1 MSNFQQQQQKLQGIQ
16 RQRKVDPHSRK
27 KQSVENVSKWIHMLD
42 LVGFIDVFIN
52 MLKELKKTIFKELK
66 KNMIAVVCQKDFQ

>member
-1 MSNFQQQQQKLQGIQ
+1 
-16 RQRKVDPHSRK
+16 
-27 KQSVENVSKWIHMLD
+27 MLD